1 MAFWQQRLKNLS
13 ITAKNDTSIY
23 CNKHTYYNYKY
34 VYYYNK
40 ICQPKKKFTTIKKKI
55 WSMSEFSLY
64 LQKYI

>member
-1 MAFWQQRLKNLS
+1 MAFCQQRLKILS

-23 CNKHTYYNYKY
+23 CNKHAYYNYKY

-40 ICQPKKKFTTIKKKI
+40 ICQPKKKITKIKKKI

>member
-40 ICQPKKKFTTIKKKI
+40 ICQPKKN
-55 WSMSEFSLY
+55 S
-64 LQKYI
+64 QKSRKNLEHE